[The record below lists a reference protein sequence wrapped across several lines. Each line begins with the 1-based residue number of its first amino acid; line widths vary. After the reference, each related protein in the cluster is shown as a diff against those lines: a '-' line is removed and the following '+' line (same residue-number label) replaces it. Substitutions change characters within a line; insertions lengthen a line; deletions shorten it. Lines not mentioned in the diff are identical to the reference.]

1 MNTISFTIVGK
12 PVTQGSTRVV
22 PIKAKGGGYLMR
34 SDGRPVL
41 RPIHQNDQNLQNR
54 RQEIANA
61 ARAVYDGPLLTGALK
76 LTVVIERPRPAG
88 HYGTGRNAGILK
100 TSAPTWPITRP
111 DTLKIVRAVEDALTG
126 VLWQDDSQIVMH
138 SLTKCWG
145 GYAQMLVAV
154 EPLDAVEVWKEKR

>member
-22 PIKAKGGGYLMR
+22 PIKAKGGGYLIR
-34 SDGRPVL
+34 PDGRPVL
-41 RPIHQNDQNLQNR
+41 RPIHQHDQDLHNR

-88 HYGTGRNAGILK
+88 HYGTGRNAGQLK
-100 TSAPTWPITRP
+100 DSAPRWPTPRP

-126 VLWQDDSQIVMH
+126 VLWRDDSQIVMH
-138 SLTKCWG
+138 SLTKCW
-145 GYAQMLVAV
+145 ADFSRILVEV
-154 EPLDAVEVWKEKR
+154 EPLDAAEAGAGR